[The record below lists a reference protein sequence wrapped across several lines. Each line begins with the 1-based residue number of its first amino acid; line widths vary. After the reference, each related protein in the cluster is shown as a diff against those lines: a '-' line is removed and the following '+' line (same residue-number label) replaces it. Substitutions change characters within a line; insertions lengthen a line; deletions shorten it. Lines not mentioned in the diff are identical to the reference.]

1 MDLLKRLSEVAGIPG
16 REERVRELIETEL
29 AGVVDEFHTDA
40 MGNLHAIK
48 HGKTAAAKKVMI
60 AAHMDEIGFVVKF
73 IDDDGFMRVQPVG
86 GFDARNLFARQ
97 VTVHASRSNEDLF
110 GVMNPGGKPIHI
122 STPEERSKVPGM
134 EMFFV
139 DVGLSGD
146 EVKEKVRVGDMITL
160 RQEFM
165 EFGDLATGKALDDR
179 ASVWVLMR
187 TLQELKDTPFAVH
200 GVFTTQEEV
209 GLRGAITSSYIV
221 EPDYSVALDVTLA
234 LDVPDVPAHQ
244 AVSKLGGGVGLKVM
258 DSASIST
265 RWFLDHFIELAEQHD
280 IAHQMEVLPL
290 GGTDA
295 GPMQRARG
303 GSPTVT
309 LSIPTRYIHSVTETI
324 HKQDLNATKE
334 ILLAFL
340 HHGL

>member
-16 REERVRELIETEL
+16 REERVRELIEQEL

-48 HGKTAAAKKVMI
+48 KGATADAKKVMI
-60 AAHMDEIGFVVKF
+60 AAHMDEIGFVVKY
-73 IDDDGFMRVQPVG
+73 IDENGFMRIQPVG
-86 GFDARNLFARQ
+86 GFDPRNLFARQ
-97 VTVHASRSNEDLF
+97 VTVHASKSGEDLF
-110 GVMNPGGKPIHI
+110 GIMNPGGKPIHI

-139 DVGLSGD
+139 DIGLDGD
-146 EVKEKVRVGDMITL
+146 EVKEKVRVGDMVTL

-165 EFGDLATGKALDDR
+165 HFGNLLTGKALDDR
-179 ASVWVLMR
+179 ASVWVLME
-187 TLQELKDTPFAVH
+187 TLKELKDSPFEVH

-221 EPDYSVALDVTLA
+221 EPDYAIALDVTLA

-244 AVSKLGGGVGLKVM
+244 SVTKLGGGVGLKVM

-265 RWFLDHFIELAEQHD
+265 RWLLDHFIDLAEKHD
-280 IAHQMEVLPL
+280 ITHQMEVLPL

-303 GSPTVT
+303 GAPTVT

-324 HKQDLNATKE
+324 NKQDLYATKE
-334 ILLAFL
+334 ILLKFL
-340 HHGL
+340 ATGL